1 VTFTVAEDW
10 QRILD
15 WYHTRAVG
23 AGYSSEHQLRDG
35 DHVLA
40 GAHEGTK
47 GAFYL
52 IVTPKAKG
60 SEVALIANNGR

>member
-1 VTFTVAEDW
+1 
-10 QRILD
+10 
-15 WYHTRAVG
+15 
-23 AGYSSEHQLRDG
+23 LRDG

-40 GAHEGTK
+40 GANAK
-47 GAFYL
+47 DNGAFYL